1 VRDATGH
8 VIPGAKV
15 KTLSLDLAK
24 DLLLPTGSN
33 EVYSVRD
40 LWRHKEL
47 PRVEGPDYVWKT
59 GEIGERDSVFVLLTP
74 VGA

>member
-1 VRDATGH
+1 MRDATGH

-24 DLLLPTGSN
+24 DLLLPTRSN

-47 PRVEGPDYVWKT
+47 RRVEGPDYVWKT